1 MPSGVFKPYAGV
13 STAILLFTK
22 VWGPKDKVA
31 QPATEQ
37 VWFYEMQHDGYSL
50 DDKRTKQEG
59 YGDLQ
64 DIVTKYKS
72 RNRKTDTDRTQKYFF
87 VPRKDI
93 EAEGYD
99 LSLSRYKEDVFEEVN
114 YEAPGVILDRLL
126 QAEVGDFGGEDLA
139 KLESGIVQELLELR
153 RVIG

>member
-1 MPSGVFKPYAGV
+1 
-13 STAILLFTK
+13 
-22 VWGPKDKVA
+22 
-31 QPATEQ
+31 
-37 VWFYEMQHDGYSL
+37 
-50 DDKRTKQEG
+50 
-59 YGDLQ
+59 
-64 DIVTKYKS
+64 VTKYKS